1 MNNVLITGGS
11 GFFGRAFTKYLLEKT
26 TTERICIY
34 SRDEWKQAQMKAEI
48 PDPDLRLRFFIGDVR
63 DEDRMRR
70 AMEGVDTVVHASA
83 LKRIETAH
91 YNPHELIKTNVIGTM
106 NAVQAAHDV
115 GASKFVMLSTDKACA
130 PISAYGLSKA
140 LAERIVLSANE
151 TRRHGGTIF
160 SVTRYGNVAGSTG
173 SVIPIWKSII
183 KNFIE
188 GVGAEMYPYVQPL
201 VNVSDPDATRFWM
214 WPDEAVA
221 LVARTIKTMTGC
233 EVITPELP
241 AFRLGD
247 LAKAMDAEMKIIG
260 LGEYEKKHESMTE
273 GQSSETARRLT
284 VEELREMVQKV

>member
-1 MNNVLITGGS
+1 
-11 GFFGRAFTKYLLEKT
+11 
-26 TTERICIY
+26 
-34 SRDEWKQAQMKAEI
+34 MKAEI
-48 PDPDLRLRFFIGDVR
+48 PDTDLRLRFFIGDVR
-63 DEDRMRR
+63 DEDRLRR

-91 YNPHELIKTNVIGTM
+91 YNPHELIKTNVVGTM

-173 SVIPIWKSII
+173 SVIPIWRKIIQQKPFLSHRNGPSI
-183 KNFIE
+183 
-188 GVGAEMYPYVQPL
+188 VP
-201 VNVSDPDATRFWM
+201 VSDPDATRFWM

-221 LVARTIKTMTGC
+221 LVARTIKTMTGG
-233 EVITPELP
+233 EVVTPELP

-260 LGEYEKKHESMTE
+260 LGEYEKKHESMIE
-273 GQSSETARRLT
+273 GQSSENARRLT
-284 VEELREMVQKV
+284 VDELQQMLRDVCFNPRDREERDKAGKQQMYDWSKFQSTRS

>member
-48 PDPDLRLRFFIGDVR
+48 PDTDLRLRFFIGDVR
-63 DEDRMRR
+63 DEDRLRR

-91 YNPHELIKTNVIGTM
+91 YNPHELIKTNVVGTM

-173 SVIPIWKSII
+173 SVIPIWRKIIQQKPFLSHRNGPSI
-183 KNFIE
+183 
-188 GVGAEMYPYVQPL
+188 VP
-201 VNVSDPDATRFWM
+201 VSDPDATRFWM

-221 LVARTIKTMTGC
+221 LVARTIKTMTGG
-233 EVITPELP
+233 EVVTPELP

-260 LGEYEKKHESMTE
+260 LGEYEKKHESMIE
-273 GQSSETARRLT
+273 GQSSENARRLT
-284 VEELREMVQKV
+284 VDELQQMLRDV